1 MKPKLLLIFLTS
13 FSYLNMVSQT
23 SVSQNFEG
31 TGTYGFTGGTIN
43 TEISRGGTRSLRL
56 GRSDGSTSCGVPT
69 DDISIVFDPIFFIGS
84 LCPGIFSFYHSA
96 RSSSGSGCGSGRGL
110 DTREGFAI
118 YVKLNG
124 AASWTLLDSYSASNN
139 SEWTF
144 AATSSSL
151 VPTSC
156 GMSTSIPNPYTYS
169 IPAGTSSAQFQIITI
184 RGTGTNCTNFVSQAS
199 GATGSNY
206 DRGDEGLFIDDV
218 TISTTSPCILPIQL
232 LDFYG
237 LKNKNNNELYWK
249 VAVEENIDYYIL
261 EKSNDGINFS
271 ELGFIPP
278 SNSNSSTLSYSYI
291 DETPFKD
298 ITYYRLKTKENDGNI
313 NIHKIISID
322 RNETNW
328 SYVHYQELNNLIVD
342 FKNYIPKNAL
352 IELYDLTGKQ
362 IVSQTIENSKNIIN
376 TENLAGGFYYI
387 KLNTNYKTEFFKILI
402 SK

>member
-1 MKPKLLLIFLTS
+1 MKTKLTLLLLAS
-13 FSYLNMVSQT
+13 LSYFKIAAQT

-31 TGTYGFTGGTIN
+31 AGTYGFTGGTIN
-43 TEISRGGTRSLRL
+43 TETSRGGTRSLRL

-69 DDISIVFDPIFFIGS
+69 DNIDVVFDPIFLIGS
-84 LCPGIFSFYHSA
+84 SCPGVFTFYHSVRA
-96 RSSSGSGCGSGRGL
+96 SSGSGCGSGRGL
-110 DTREGFAI
+110 DAREGFAV

-124 AASWTLLDSYSASNN
+124 SASWTLLN
-139 SEWTF
+139 SFSGFTNLSWGW
-144 AATSSSL
+144 ATNAVNGSSQ
-151 VPTSC
+151 C
-156 GMSTSIPNPYTYS
+156 GTTPFPNPFVYNV
-169 IPAGTSSAQFQIITI
+169 PAGSTSAQFKIITI
-184 RGTGTNCTNFVSQAS
+184 KGAGTDCVDFTSQAS
-199 GATGSNY
+199 AATGSNY
-206 DRGDEGLFIDDV
+206 DRGDEGFFIDDV
-218 TISTTSPCILPIQL
+218 SFSTTSPCILPIQL

-249 VAVEENIDYYIL
+249 VAVEENIDYYNL

-291 DETPFKD
+291 DEMPFKD
-298 ITYYRLKTKENDGNI
+298 ITYYRLKTKENNGSI
-313 NIHKIISID
+313 NIHKIISLD

-328 SYVHYQELNNLIVD
+328 NYVHYQELNNLIVE
-342 FKNYIPKNAL
+342 FKNNIPKNAS
-352 IELYDLTGKQ
+352 IELYDVTGKQ